1 MSIVAA
7 RLAAQAK
14 VNLALRV
21 GPRGPEGY
29 HQLASLYA
37 RIDLTDDVVVRPL
50 RSGVTIRVV
59 RDGLPDEAVGPDERN
74 LALLAARAYMHEAKW
89 PTGCAIDIEKRIP
102 VGAGLGGGSADAGT
116 VLRALDSLAPRPL
129 GVGRL
134 ARIAATL
141 GADVPFLTLDA
152 PLALGTGRGDVI
164 EVLGR
169 LSPRWLALVLP
180 RFSVSTAEAYGWLD
194 ADRARDREVPR
205 LDAESLRR
213 AARDWDLLADV
224 ATNDL
229 QPAVAARHP
238 LIDSYCAALRTAGAR
253 IAMMSGSG
261 SAVFGLFTEEPD
273 VAAITRTCD
282 APTIAT
288 RVPARV
294 VGPLRGE

>member
-1 MSIVAA
+1 VSVVAA

-21 GPRGPEGY
+21 GPREPDGY
-29 HQLASLYA
+29 HQLATIYA

-50 RSGVTIRVV
+50 RRGVTIRVV
-59 RDGLPDEAVGPDERN
+59 RDGLPDESVGPDERN
-74 LALLAARAYMHEAKW
+74 LALLAARAYMDEAQW
-89 PTGCAIDIEKRIP
+89 PSGCAIDIDKRIP

-129 GVGRL
+129 GVERL

-164 EVLGR
+164 EILECP
-169 LSPRWLALVLP
+169 SSRWLALVLP

-194 ADRARDREVPR
+194 ADRARARPVPQPN
-205 LDAESLRR
+205 AESLRR

-229 QPAVAARHP
+229 QPPVAARHP
-238 LIDSYCAALRTAGAR
+238 VIDSYCAALQTEGAR

-261 SAVFGLFTEEPD
+261 SAVFGLFTEQPD
-273 VAAITRTCD
+273 VAALARACD
-282 APTIAT
+282 APTIVT

-294 VGPLRGE
+294 VGPLQNE

>member
-21 GPRGPEGY
+21 GPRGADGY
-29 HQLASLYA
+29 HQLATIYA
-37 RIDLTDDVVVRPL
+37 RIDLSDDVVVRPL

-59 RDGLPDEAVGPDERN
+59 RDGLPDESVGPDERN
-74 LALLAARAYMHEAKW
+74 LALLAARAYMNEAQW
-89 PTGCAIDIEKRIP
+89 PPGCAIDIDKRIP

-129 GVGRL
+129 GVARL
-134 ARIAATL
+134 SRIAATL

-152 PLALGTGRGDVI
+152 TFALGTGRGDVI
-164 EVLGR
+164 EVLER
-169 LSPRWLALVLP
+169 PSPRWIALVLP
-180 RFSVSTAEAYGWLD
+180 RFSVSTPQAYAWLD
-194 ADRARDREVPR
+194 ADRERDRELPR
-205 LDAESLRR
+205 VDAESLRR
-213 AARDWDLLADV
+213 AARDWDRLAEV

-238 LIDSYCAALRTAGAR
+238 LIDSYCAALRMEGAQ

-261 SAVFGLFTEEPD
+261 SAVFGLFTQEPD
-273 VAAITRTCD
+273 VAAITLTCD
-282 APTIAT
+282 APAIVT

-294 VGPLRGE
+294 VGSLGNE

>member
-14 VNLALRV
+14 VNLALQV
-21 GPRGPEGY
+21 GPRGPDGY
-29 HQLASLYA
+29 HQLATIYA
-37 RIDLTDDVVVRPL
+37 RIDLSDDVVVRPL

-59 RDGLPDEAVGPDERN
+59 RDGLPDESVGPDERN
-74 LALLAARAYMHEAKW
+74 LALLAARAYMQEAQW
-89 PTGCAIDIEKRIP
+89 PSGCAIDIDKRIP

-129 GVGRL
+129 GAARL
-134 ARIAATL
+134 ARVAATL
-141 GADVPFLTLDA
+141 GADVPFLTLGA
-152 PLALGTGRGDVI
+152 PCALGTGRGDVI
-164 EVLGR
+164 EVLER

-180 RFSVSTAEAYGWLD
+180 PFSVSTAEAYRWLD
-194 ADRARDREVPR
+194 ADRARDGTVPR
-205 LDAESLRR
+205 VDADSLRR

-229 QPAVAARHP
+229 QPAVAAHHP
-238 LIDSYCAALRTAGAR
+238 FIDTYCAALRTQGAR
-253 IAMMSGSG
+253 MALMSGSG

-282 APTIAT
+282 APAIAT

-294 VGPLRGE
+294 VGPLGNE

>member
-21 GPRGPEGY
+21 GPRGPDGY
-29 HQLASLYA
+29 HQLATLYA
-37 RIDLTDDVVVRPL
+37 RIDLSDDVVVRPL

-59 RDGLPDEAVGPDERN
+59 RGGLPDESVGPAERN
-74 LALLAARAYMHEAKW
+74 LALLAARAYMREAQW
-89 PTGCAIDIEKRIP
+89 PTGCAIDIDKRIP

-129 GVGRL
+129 GASDL
-134 ARIAATL
+134 ARIAGTL

-152 PLALGTGRGDVI
+152 PFALGTGRGDVI
-164 EVLGR
+164 EVLEH
-169 LSPRWLALVLP
+169 LPPRWLALVLP
-180 RFSVSTAEAYGWLD
+180 RFAISTAEAYGWLD
-194 ADRARDREVPR
+194 ADRARDGEVPR
-205 LDAESLRR
+205 VDAESLRR
-213 AARDWDLLADV
+213 AARDWDLLADA

-229 QPAVAARHP
+229 EPSVAARHP
-238 LIDSYCAALRTAGAR
+238 LVASYCAALRTEGAR

-273 VAAITRTCD
+273 VAAITRACD
-282 APTIAT
+282 APTIVT

-294 VGPLRGE
+294 VGPFGSE

>member
-1 MSIVAA
+1 VSVVAA

-21 GPRGPEGY
+21 GPREPDGY
-29 HQLASLYA
+29 HQLATIYA

-59 RDGLPDEAVGPDERN
+59 RDGLPDESVGPDERN
-74 LALLAARAYMHEAKW
+74 LALLAARAYMSEARW
-89 PTGCAIDIEKRIP
+89 PSGCAIDIDKRIP

-129 GVGRL
+129 GVERL

-152 PLALGTGRGDVI
+152 PLALGTGRGDLI
-164 EVLGR
+164 EVLER
-169 LSPRWLALVLP
+169 PSPRWLALVLP

-194 ADRARDREVPR
+194 ADRARAGPVPR
-205 LDAESLRR
+205 LDVESLRR

-229 QPAVAARHP
+229 QPPVAARHP
-238 LIDSYCAALRTAGAR
+238 VIDSYCAALQTEGAR

-261 SAVFGLFTEEPD
+261 SAVFGLFTEQPD
-273 VAAITRTCD
+273 VVALARACD
-282 APTIAT
+282 APTIVT

-294 VGPLRGE
+294 VGPLQNE